1 MCHCWP
7 YVSNMPRNVKGL
19 PHTQYRTHGNY
30 GIIIRNHAF
39 QLEEET
45 FSVRTVTLKRQHTTS
60 TAYYTKFYLKIIILV
75 RLCLNVS
82 RHPKFTFLFCAQ
94 KTEIIYLV
102 YVKKNPATSNC
113 IPYKVGCLQNL
124 CTQDMPIHL
133 IQCFIN
139 IRVLAFFYCN
149 ISPIIFFTFSQQ
161 SNTRIFQKGKTKLK
175 TNWMTS
181 AHLNISRITEVN
193 TTSLNQYLT
202 EDIFSYTNS
211 TF

>member
-1 MCHCWP
+1 
-7 YVSNMPRNVKGL
+7 MPRNVKGL

-102 YVKKNPATSNC
+102 YVKK
-113 IPYKVGCLQNL
+113 
-124 CTQDMPIHL
+124 
-133 IQCFIN
+133 IQ
-139 IRVLAFFYCN
+139 
-149 ISPIIFFTFSQQ
+149 QQ
-161 SNTRIFQKGKTKLK
+161 AIVFHTKLAAYRIYAHK
-175 TNWMTS
+175 TC
-181 AHLNISRITEVN
+181 
-193 TTSLNQYLT
+193 QY
-202 EDIFSYTNS
+202 I
-211 TF
+211 